1 MLELK
6 DIHWSVGWNHIL
18 KWVNLKVKKSEAIW
32 VVWPNGCGKTSLIN
46 MINGFNAASYGTIE
60 FHKQEI
66 TKASV
71 EHRASMWIG
80 RVFQSFWI
88 FKELTLY
95 ENLALAFVKDLSFI
109 QKILPIWFL
118 PDKITSKIDKVLK
131 EVDLYKKRH
140 ELAGSLSG
148 WQMRLLE
155 IARLYLQDMDVYL
168 LDEPTA
174 WVSPKLKWK
183 VIKLIRK
190 IIDSWKSVIIVEH
203 DFNFISQF
211 VDRLVLMEDG
221 EIILDGKY
229 DEIKDSKKMKQV
241 YLWV

>member
-1 MLELK
+1 MLHLK
-6 DIHWSVGWNHIL
+6 DIHWSVWGNHIL
-18 KWVNLKVKKSEAIW
+18 KWINLKVKKSEAIG

-46 MINGFNAASYGTIE
+46 IINWFNDSTYGTID
-60 FHKQEI
+60 FHGKDI
-66 TKASV
+66 TKMNV
-71 EHRASMWIG
+71 EKRAQMWIW
-80 RVFQSFWI
+80 RVFQSFGI

-95 ENLALAFVKDLSFI
+95 ENLALGFVKDLNFV
-109 QKILPIWFL
+109 QKLLPLSFL
-118 PDKITSKIDKVLK
+118 PDKITHKINDVLK

-155 IARLYLQDMDVYL
+155 IARLYLQDVDVYL

-174 WVSPKLKWK
+174 GVSPKLKSK

-190 IIDSWKSVIIVEH
+190 IIDSGKSVIIVEH

-221 EIILDGKY
+221 KIILDWAY
-229 DEIKDSKKMKQV
+229 DEIKDSKKMKDV
-241 YLWV
+241 YLGA